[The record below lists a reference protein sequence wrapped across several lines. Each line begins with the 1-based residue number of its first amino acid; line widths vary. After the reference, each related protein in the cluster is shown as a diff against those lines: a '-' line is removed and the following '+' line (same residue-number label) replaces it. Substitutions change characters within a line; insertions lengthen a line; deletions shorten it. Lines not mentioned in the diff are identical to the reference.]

1 MTSFLFSLIL
11 SQIDAI
17 IQAVRVTC
25 HPSNLNGMNAMKH
38 KIAIVMRLP
47 YQCHNISNILQ
58 RYGYGYPV
66 LCIGAE
72 EEFAEEVGKKLA
84 ELDIHI
90 VITGRHFPE
99 KLAEDRQILLTHFSR
114 SRLTFRRSI
123 DLALEK
129 YDCIALVLRKGNYFD
144 VAHEVS
150 ASYGGCVLTYNFA
163 HVEEIPGIVNDALSK
178 GAQAFVGNA
187 SLFAVTTDRHL
198 PAYDIPFEDD
208 DVLNAIEN
216 AEQNVKIWEQQVRS
230 NELIHAA
237 WNSVPFGILALD
249 KSGLVI
255 SANDKVPPLLH
266 CERKALMGRDY
277 RNTPLHK
284 LDADLYLRSFAQGS
298 EVVDLQGTEVVASYH
313 PIIIEE
319 QLQSLVVSLEPV
331 QQVQKNEEKIRRK
344 QHNNGNVATT
354 YFTDIVGNSAL
365 LQQTLQDAKLY
376 AHADSSVLIY
386 GETGTGKEM
395 FAQSIHNASR
405 RANAPFVAINCGAL
419 PESLLESILFGY
431 EKGSF
436 TGASQSG
443 KKGLFEAAHTGTLF
457 LDEIGEMPLLMQAR
471 FLRVLQEREFTP
483 VGSTKVIPVDIR
495 IIAATNRDLGE
506 MVAEG
511 KFRADLYYRVNV
523 LSIQLPPLRDRPE
536 DIRTL
541 SEYFIFRNQ
550 RALASKVNSIAP
562 EAVDFLCGLHLEG
575 NTRQLFNLL
584 ERAMILSDKTCIDE
598 TLIRRSYGRIASLS
612 IPTKAV
618 HLRRDR
624 NREDSAEEIKSALAS
639 CGGSH
644 KLAAQ
649 LLGIS
654 DSTLYRRIRSLGL
667 NV

>member
-1 MTSFLFSLIL
+1 M
-11 SQIDAI
+11 
-17 IQAVRVTC
+17 TC
-25 HPSNLNGMNAMKH
+25 HPSILNGVSAMKH

-58 RYGYGYPV
+58 RYGYRYPV

-72 EEFAEEVGKKLA
+72 EEFAEEVGKRLA

-129 YDCIALVLRKGNYFD
+129 YECIALVLRTGNYFD

-150 ASYGGCVLTYNFA
+150 VSYGNRVLTYSFA
-163 HVEEIPGIVNDALSK
+163 HTEEIPGIIDDALTK
-178 GAQAFVGNA
+178 GAKAFVGNA
-187 SLFAVTTDRHL
+187 SLFAITTDRHL

-208 DVLNAIEN
+208 DVLNAVHN
-216 AEQNVKIWEQQVRS
+216 AEQNVKIWEQQIRN
-230 NELIHAA
+230 NELILAA

-249 KSGLVI
+249 ESGLII
-255 SANDKVPPLLH
+255 SANDKVLPLLH
-266 CERKALMGRDY
+266 CERETLIEQNYRDTALY
-277 RNTPLHK
+277 K
-284 LDADLYLRSFAQGS
+284 LDVELYLRSAVQGS
-298 EVVDLQGTEVVASYH
+298 EVVELQGTEVVASYH
-313 PIIIEE
+313 PIVIEE
-319 QLQSLVVSLEPV
+319 QLQLLVISLEPV

-354 YFTDIVGNSAL
+354 YFTDIVGNSTL

-376 AHADSSVLIY
+376 ARTDSSVLIH

-395 FAQSIHNASR
+395 FAQSIHNASQ
-405 RANAPFVAINCGAL
+405 RANSPFVAINCSAL

-443 KKGLFEAAHTGTLF
+443 KKGLFEAAHTGTIF

-483 VGSTKVIPVDIR
+483 VGSTKVIPIDIR
-495 IIAATNRDLGE
+495 VIAATNRNLGE

-511 KFRADLYYRVNV
+511 KFRADLYYRINV
-523 LSIQLPPLRDRPE
+523 LSIQLPPLRERPG

-541 SEYFIFRNQ
+541 AEYFILRHRQ
-550 RALASKVNSIAP
+550 SLAPQVNSIDS
-562 EAVDFLCGLHLEG
+562 EAIKFLCGLPLEG

-584 ERAMILSDKTCIDE
+584 ERAMILSDRTNIDE
-598 TLIRRSYGRIASLS
+598 ALIRRAYGQ
-612 IPTKAV
+612 AV
-618 HLRRDR
+618 PFSVPKRPVWFYR
-624 NREDSAEEIKSALAS
+624 NRNCENMAEEIRAALAA

-649 LLGIS
+649 QLGIS
-654 DSTLYRRIRSLGL
+654 DSTLYRRIRALGL
-667 NV
+667 DV

>member
-1 MTSFLFSLIL
+1 
-11 SQIDAI
+11 
-17 IQAVRVTC
+17 
-25 HPSNLNGMNAMKH
+25 MKH

-58 RYGYGYPV
+58 RYGYRYPV

-72 EEFAEEVGKKLA
+72 EEFAEEVGKRLA

-129 YDCIALVLRKGNYFD
+129 YECIALVLRTGNYFD

-150 ASYGGCVLTYNFA
+150 VSYGNRVLTYSFA
-163 HVEEIPGIVNDALSK
+163 HTEEIPGIIDDALTK
-178 GAQAFVGNA
+178 GAKAFVGNA
-187 SLFAVTTDRHL
+187 SLFAITTDRHL

-208 DVLNAIEN
+208 DVLNAVHN
-216 AEQNVKIWEQQVRS
+216 AEQNVKIWEQQIRN
-230 NELIHAA
+230 NELILAA

-249 KSGLVI
+249 ESGLII
-255 SANDKVPPLLH
+255 SANDKVLPLLH
-266 CERKALMGRDY
+266 CERETLIEQNYRDTALY
-277 RNTPLHK
+277 K
-284 LDADLYLRSFAQGS
+284 LDVELYLRSAVQGS
-298 EVVDLQGTEVVASYH
+298 EVVELQGTEVVASYH
-313 PIIIEE
+313 PIVIEE
-319 QLQSLVVSLEPV
+319 QLQLLVISLEPV

-354 YFTDIVGNSAL
+354 YFTDIVGNSTL

-376 AHADSSVLIY
+376 ARTDSSVLIH

-395 FAQSIHNASR
+395 FAQSIHNASQ
-405 RANAPFVAINCGAL
+405 RANSPFVAINCSAL

-443 KKGLFEAAHTGTLF
+443 KKGLFEAAHTGTIF

-483 VGSTKVIPVDIR
+483 VGSTKVIPIDIR
-495 IIAATNRDLGE
+495 VIAATNRNLGE

-511 KFRADLYYRVNV
+511 KFRADLYYRINV
-523 LSIQLPPLRDRPE
+523 LSIQLPPLRERPG

-541 SEYFIFRNQ
+541 AEYFILRHRQ
-550 RALASKVNSIAP
+550 SLAPQVNSIDS
-562 EAVDFLCGLHLEG
+562 EAIKFLCGLPLEG

-584 ERAMILSDKTCIDE
+584 ERAMILSDRTNIDE
-598 TLIRRSYGRIASLS
+598 ALIRRAYGQ
-612 IPTKAV
+612 AV
-618 HLRRDR
+618 PFSVPKRPVWFYR
-624 NREDSAEEIKSALAS
+624 NRNCENMAEEIRAALAA

-649 LLGIS
+649 QLGIS
-654 DSTLYRRIRSLGL
+654 DSTLYRRIRALGL
-667 NV
+667 DV

>member
-1 MTSFLFSLIL
+1 
-11 SQIDAI
+11 
-17 IQAVRVTC
+17 
-25 HPSNLNGMNAMKH
+25 
-38 KIAIVMRLP
+38 MRLP

-72 EEFAEEVGKKLA
+72 EEFAEEVDKKLA

-129 YDCIALVLRKGNYFD
+129 YECIALVLRTGNYFD

-150 ASYGGCVLTYNFA
+150 VSYGNRVLTYSFA
-163 HVEEIPGIVNDALSK
+163 HTKEIPDIIDDALTK
-178 GAQAFVGNA
+178 GAKAFVGNA
-187 SLFAVTTDRHL
+187 SLFAITTDRHL

-208 DVLNAIEN
+208 DVLNAVQN
-216 AEQNVKIWEQQVRS
+216 AEQNVKIWEQQIRN
-230 NELIHAA
+230 NELILAA

-249 KSGLVI
+249 ESGLII
-255 SANDKVPPLLH
+255 SANDKVLPLLH
-266 CERKALMGRDY
+266 CERETLIEQNYRDTALY
-277 RNTPLHK
+277 K
-284 LDADLYLRSFAQGS
+284 LDVELYLRSVVQGS
-298 EVVDLQGTEVVASYH
+298 EVVELQGTEVVASYH
-313 PIIIEE
+313 PIVIEE
-319 QLQSLVVSLEPV
+319 QLQLLVISLEPV

-376 AHADSSVLIY
+376 ARTDSSVLIY

-395 FAQSIHNASR
+395 LAQSIHNASQ
-405 RANAPFVAINCGAL
+405 RANAPFVAINCSAL

-443 KKGLFEAAHTGTLF
+443 KKGLFEAAHTGTIF
-457 LDEIGEMPLLMQAR
+457 LDEIGEMPLLMQGR

-495 IIAATNRDLGE
+495 VIAATNRNLGE

-511 KFRADLYYRVNV
+511 KFRADLYYRINV
-523 LSIQLPPLRDRPE
+523 LSIQLPPLRKRPE

-541 SEYFIFRNQ
+541 SEYFVLRHRQ
-550 RALASKVNSIAP
+550 SLAPQVNSIDSKAIN
-562 EAVDFLCGLHLEG
+562 FLCGLPLEG

-584 ERAMILSDKTCIDE
+584 ERAMVLSDGTSIDE
-598 TLIRRSYGRIASLS
+598 TLIRRAYGQ
-612 IPTKAV
+612 AV
-618 HLRRDR
+618 PFSVLKRPAWLYR
-624 NREDSAEEIKSALAS
+624 NKNCENMAEEIKAALAA

-649 LLGIS
+649 RLGIS
-654 DSTLYRRIRSLGL
+654 DSTLYRRIRALGL
-667 NV
+667 DV